1 MARAAHENWD
11 LSDLEQHLAAA
22 GDVPAENIEAC
33 ARFWRNERLK
43 VRTGCGARVF
53 ARARARLRVWFAEND
68 LSLARADPRRRA
80 QTRRV
85 E

>member
-43 VRTGCGARVF
+43 VRTGCGARACLSPLSCG
-53 ARARARLRVWFAEND
+53 ARVVSRCYRAA
-68 LSLARADPRRRA
+68 LSLALSFVA
-80 QTRRV
+80 RV
-85 E
+85 